1 MAQLFL
7 KVIKAMFRPFSLF
20 IGSRYAN
27 LKRKDHFIT
36 FLSLV
41 SMIGIALGVMV
52 LITVLSV
59 MNGFTKEIRTRILS
73 VTPHLTVSQWGQ
85 QPVVDWRGLANI
97 MSKHKEVVATGPYI
111 DGQGMFI
118 QSGQMRGTIVKGVLP
133 EEIEAVFPLKEI
145 LVAGSLE
152 NLQPGKFGA
161 ILGVQ
166 LAKHLGVGIG
176 DKVTLVVPEVMV
188 SMAGAMPRMK
198 RLEVVGIFEIGYI
211 YDHSYAFMHIEDAGK
226 LFKMDGG
233 VTGVQ
238 AKLADPFSAPRLVR
252 DLKESFPPG
261 YVALDWTT
269 LNGTYFSAVK
279 MEKTMMF
286 FTLMMILAIAVFN
299 LVSTL
304 IMVVTDKRADIAVL
318 RTLGASTRKV
328 MNIFIFQGAMI
339 GTVGTI
345 VGVILGVT
353 LALNVTDL
361 VSFIERVFSVQF
373 LSSDVY
379 FISFLPSDLKW
390 KDVVIIGFCSLG
402 LSLIATILPA
412 RRAANVVPAEALRHD
427 N

>member
-1 MAQLFL
+1 
-7 KVIKAMFRPFSLF
+7 MFRPFSLF
-20 IGSRYAN
+20 VGARYAN

-36 FLSLV
+36 FLSLI

-59 MNGFTKEIRTRILS
+59 MNGFTKEVRARILS
-73 VTPHLTVSQWGQ
+73 LTPHLTVSQWGQ
-85 QPVVDWRGLANI
+85 PVQNWHELADI
-97 MSKHKEVVATGPYI
+97 LRERQEVIGAGPYV

-118 QSGQMRGTIVKGVLP
+118 QSNQVRGAAIKGVLP
-133 EEIEAVFPLKEI
+133 AEIEAVFPLKET
-145 LVAGSLE
+145 LVEGSLE
-152 NLQPGKFGA
+152 NLQPGRFGI
-161 ILGVQ
+161 ILGIQ
-166 LAKHLGVGIG
+166 LARFLGVGVG
-176 DKVTLVVPEVMV
+176 DKVTLIVPEVMV

-198 RLEVVGIFEIGYI
+198 RLEVVGIFEIGYV
-211 YDHSYAFMHIEDAGK
+211 YDHGYGFMHLDDASK
-226 LFKMDGG
+226 LFKLQGG

-238 AKLADPFSAPRLVR
+238 ARLVDPFSAPRLAR
-252 DLKESFPPG
+252 DFKSILPPG
-261 YVALDWTT
+261 FAVMDWTT
-269 LNGTYFSAVK
+269 LNGVYFSAVK

-328 MNIFIFQGAMI
+328 MNIFICQGAMI
-339 GTVGTI
+339 GTIGTI
-345 VGVILGVT
+345 IGVVLGVILS
-353 LALNVTDL
+353 LNVTEL

-390 KDVVIIGFCSLG
+390 NDVVIIGLCSLG
-402 LSLIATILPA
+402 LSLIATIWPA

>member
-1 MAQLFL
+1 
-7 KVIKAMFRPFSLF
+7 MFRPFSLF

-85 QPVVDWRGLANI
+85 QPVMDWHGLANI
-97 MSKHKEVVATGPYI
+97 MSRHKEVVATGPYI

-118 QSGQMRGTIVKGVLP
+118 QSGQMRGTLVKGVLP

-152 NLQPGKFGA
+152 NLQPGKFGV

-166 LAKHLGVGIG
+166 LAKHLGVSIG

-318 RTLGASTRKV
+318 RTLGASTRKI

-345 VGVILGVT
+345 VGVTLGVT